1 MEFADPTSQI
11 REIVKTIQWTLKW
24 KKERMDRPSK
34 WNEFTCWWASRSPK
48 DIPPSLIGDNETRG
62 HSPWRPLY
70 RTVSCSSTFSFVN
83 EKKKERKDGKT
94 RKWFLVLFD
103 SFSSLV
109 FVLTLRIAIFVP
121 GTQYQ
126 AQLVFFFLFLY
137 LFFSFAHL
145 NAARS
150 QLLFFVGIDKETLP
164 DNSSQELIIWNF

>member
-11 REIVKTIQWTLKW
+11 REIVKTIQWTWKW

-121 GTQYQ
+121 GYSISST
-126 AQLVFFFLFLY
+126 AGFFLSL
-137 LFFSFAHL
+137 LIS
-145 NAARS
+145 
-150 QLLFFVGIDKETLP
+150 LLFFCAFECRAQSTLILRR
-164 DNSSQELIIWNF
+164 DRQGNITG